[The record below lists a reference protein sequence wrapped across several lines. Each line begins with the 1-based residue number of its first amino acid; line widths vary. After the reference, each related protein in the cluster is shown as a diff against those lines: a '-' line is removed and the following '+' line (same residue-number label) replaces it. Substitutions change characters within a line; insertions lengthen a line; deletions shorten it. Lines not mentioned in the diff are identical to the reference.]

1 MCRRRREPPP
11 VTRPEEGLE
20 AVALHEDPGEEP
32 FCSPTDAPRATGR
45 YRRQEDPRTAAANT
59 RSEAERRAQARHGDA
74 ARNRG
79 DAPPPGEERDA
90 PPAAYDDETAT
101 HHARPFDPQRRR
113 PLLRGTDADPNPRPY
128 AHNRKARTERTLQ
141 PRTGSSLRTEHGPTD
156 PVLGANP
163 SSEGTD
169 PFCRLPLPTLMP
181 STRGCT
187 PWRPAADGGYGPARE
202 LRKNRTRIFQGRR
215 KRTGRRPSRGALQ
228 VPFPYLRTSRFHGHG
243 PLRRRENSSRGSRRR
258 LRARLRHRGFARESD
273 GRHRRRRPW
282 KVAAANSVAT
292 PGPSPSPGSG
302 ILTRFPFDGRPA
314 AGCYITRARL
324 LRVLFFC

>member
-1 MCRRRREPPP
+1 M
-11 VTRPEEGLE
+11 
-20 AVALHEDPGEEP
+20 ALHEDPGEEP
-32 FCSPTDAPRATGR
+32 FCSPTDAPVATER
-45 YRRQEDPRTAAANT
+45 YRRHKGPHGNANRRQREGITTGREKGMGRARRLLPLRFHPKKPADATAFFAN
-59 RSEAERRAQARHGDA
+59 RHGP
-74 ARNRG
+74 NR
-79 DAPPPGEERDA
+79 
-90 PPAAYDDETAT
+90 
-101 HHARPFDPQRRR
+101 
-113 PLLRGTDADPNPRPY
+113 RPY

-202 LRKNRTRIFQGRR
+202 LRNNRTRIFQGRR

-273 GRHRRRRPW
+273 GRHRRRQP
-282 KVAAANSVAT
+282 
-292 PGPSPSPGSG
+292 
-302 ILTRFPFDGRPA
+302 
-314 AGCYITRARL
+314 
-324 LRVLFFC
+324 